1 MDCKFLDSYEAELDG
16 SSIDVWY
23 CRKRDPFVL
32 GPTREVALRT
42 CSSCRLSDHTRPPS
56 ELANEVER
64 RNQELVA
71 LNAIVSAV
79 NSSLDL
85 STVLNTGLDKA
96 IEILQVEAGWIALA
110 SDEALDLAL
119 HRGVSDEYARAM
131 STLTAQE
138 GVVGLV
144 AREQQT
150 VVIDDVAGN
159 GTLPLAAAEGLATV
173 LATPLKAQG
182 RLLGVM
188 AVATRAQRS
197 YSADDIYFVSS
208 AGAQLASAI
217 EHALLFREQIDRVE
231 RERRLLQAVE
241 TVNRSLGTHAVS
253 TTVVAEAARL
263 MNTTKAA
270 LLVQRDD
277 RLVAEDVHNLSAE
290 FRRLFVLPLDDSV
303 SGRAIRDGAPV
314 AVDDVEIEPLA
325 DAAISAAGGYRA
337 FLTAPLQSSKG
348 TYGAL
353 SVFFE
358 RPRRFSDDDLTILA
372 TFASQATVAL
382 ENQRLIR
389 EKDVL
394 ARTDGL
400 TGVFNRSYLELSLDQ
415 TMRSLHRN
423 GGLVSLLFID
433 VDDLKTVNDQRGH
446 MAGDRVLR
454 DLARLLAESCRETDT
469 VARYGGDEFV
479 VLMPDTDARGARQVL
494 SKIDGAIEQRNEAD
508 DTEVP
513 LRASMGLQTSGW
525 SDPEELL
532 LAADRSMYEMKRRR
546 TPAAP
551 TAETAPPAEGA
562 QAVVQA
568 DDKAPA

>member
-1 MDCKFLDSYEAELDG
+1 MDCKFLDSYQADLDG
-16 SSIDVWY
+16 DAIDVWY

-42 CSSCRLSDHTRPPS
+42 CSGCRLSDNTRPPS
-56 ELANEVER
+56 ELAYEVER

-96 IEILQVEAGWIALA
+96 IEILQVDAGWIALA
-110 SDEALDLAL
+110 SDESLQLAL
-119 HRGVSDEYARAM
+119 HRGVSADYARSI
-131 STLTAQE
+131 STIGSQE

-150 VVIDDVAGN
+150 VVVDDVAAN
-159 GTLPLAAAEGLATV
+159 KTLPLAAAEGLATI

-188 AVATRAQRS
+188 AVATRDTRS
-197 YSADDIYFVSS
+197 YSADDIYFASS

-231 RERRLLQAVE
+231 RERRLLEAVE
-241 TVNRSLGTHAVS
+241 TVNRSLGTHSVS
-253 TTVVAEAARL
+253 STVVAEAARL
-263 MNTTKAA
+263 MNATKAA
-270 LLVQRDD
+270 LLVLKDD
-277 RLVAEDVHNLSAE
+277 TLVADEVHNLSAE
-290 FRRLFVLPLDDSV
+290 FCRVFVLPVGQSA
-303 SGRAIRDGAPV
+303 SGRAIRDGVPV
-314 AVDDVEIEPLA
+314 AVNDVDLEPMS
-325 DAAISAAGGYRA
+325 DAAIVAAGGHRA
-337 FLTAPLQSSKG
+337 FLTAPLQPYKG
-348 TYGAL
+348 TSGAL

-358 RPRRFSDDDLTILA
+358 RPQRFSDDDKTILA

-382 ENQRLIR
+382 ENQRLMR

-415 TMRSLHRN
+415 AMRSVHRN

-433 VDDLKTVNDQRGH
+433 VDDLKTTNDKRGH
-446 MAGDRVLR
+446 MAGDRALR
-454 DLARLLAESCRETDT
+454 ELARLLADSCRETDT

-479 VLMPDTDARGARQVL
+479 VLMPDTDDRGAHQVL
-494 SKIDGAIEQRNEAD
+494 AKIDGAIDQRNRRSPGD
-508 DTEVP
+508 SP
-513 LRASMGLQTSGW
+513 LRASVGLHTSGW
-525 SDPEELL
+525 CEPEELL
-532 LAADRSMYEMKRRR
+532 LAADRSMYAMKRQR
-546 TPAAP
+546 TS
-551 TAETAPPAEGA
+551 TA
-562 QAVVQA
+562 
-568 DDKAPA
+568 

>member
-1 MDCKFLDSYEAELDG
+1 MDCKFLDSYQADLDG
-16 SSIDVWY
+16 NSIDVWY

-32 GPTREVALRT
+32 GPSREVALRT
-42 CSSCRLSDHTRPPS
+42 CSGCRLSDHTRPPS
-56 ELANEVER
+56 ELAYEVER

-96 IEILQVEAGWIALA
+96 IEILQVDAGWVALA
-110 SDEALDLAL
+110 AGEELHLAL
-119 HRGVSDEYARAM
+119 HRGVSDGYARAI
-131 STLTAQE
+131 STLGAQE

-150 VVIDDVAGN
+150 AVVEDVSASK
-159 GTLPLAAAEGLATV
+159 TLPLAAAEGLETI

-188 AVATRAQRS
+188 AVATRAPRS

-231 RERRLLQAVE
+231 RERRLLEAVE
-241 TVNRSLGTHAVS
+241 TVNRSLGTHSVS
-253 TTVVAEAARL
+253 TTVVTEAARL
-263 MNTTKAA
+263 MNTDKAA
-270 LLVQRDD
+270 LLAIKGDV
-277 RLVAEDVHNLSAE
+277 LVAEDVHNLSAE
-290 FRRLFVLPLDDSV
+290 FRRMFVLPLEASV
-303 SGRAIRDGAPV
+303 SGRAIRDGTPV
-314 AVDDVEIEPLA
+314 AVDDVEREPLA
-325 DAAISAAGGYRA
+325 DAAIGAAGGYRA
-337 FLTAPLQSSKG
+337 FLTAPLQSYKG
-348 TYGAL
+348 CYGAL

-358 RPRRFSDDDLTILA
+358 RPHRFSDDDKTILA
-372 TFASQATVAL
+372 TFASQAAVAL

-400 TGVFNRSYLELSLDQ
+400 TEVSNRSYLELTLDQ
-415 TMRSLHRN
+415 TMHAVHRN

-446 MAGDRVLR
+446 QAGDRVLR
-454 DLARLLAESCRETDT
+454 DLARLLADSCRETDT

-494 SKIDGAIEQRNEAD
+494 AKIDEAIERRNDETPD
-508 DTEVP
+508 DVP

-525 SDPEELL
+525 SDPGELL
-532 LAADRSMYEMKRRR
+532 LAADRSMYEMKRQR
-546 TPAAP
+546 AA
-551 TAETAPPAEGA
+551 AS
-562 QAVVQA
+562 
-568 DDKAPA
+568 

>member
-1 MDCKFLDSYEAELDG
+1 MDCKFLDYYQAELDG
-16 SSIDVWY
+16 KSIDVWY

-32 GPTREVALRT
+32 GPTREIATRT
-42 CSSCRLSDHTRPPS
+42 CSGCRLSDHTRPPS
-56 ELANEVER
+56 ELAYEVER

-96 IEILQVEAGWIALA
+96 IEILQVDAGWIAL
-110 SDEALDLAL
+110 SDDDELHLAV
-119 HRGVSDEYARAM
+119 HRGVSDDYARAI

-144 AREQQT
+144 AREEQT
-150 VVIDDVAGN
+150 AVVENVAADAAH
-159 GTLPLAAAEGLATV
+159 LPLADAEGLETI

-188 AVATRAQRS
+188 AVATRTERS
-197 YSADDIYFVSS
+197 YSADDIYFVSA

-217 EHALLFREQIDRVE
+217 EHALLFREQMDRVE
-231 RERRLLQAVE
+231 RERRLLEAVE
-241 TVNRSLGTHAVS
+241 TVNRSLGTHTVPM
-253 TTVVAEAARL
+253 TVVSEAARL
-263 MNTTKAA
+263 MNTGKAA
-270 LLVQRDD
+270 LLVIKDD
-277 RLVAEDVHNLSAE
+277 SLVAEDVHNLSPE
-290 FRRLFVLPLDDSV
+290 FRRIFVLPLDESV
-303 SGRAIRDGAPV
+303 SGRAIRDGVPV
-314 AVDDVEIEPLA
+314 AVDDVEREPLA

-337 FLTAPLQSSKG
+337 FLTAPLVSYKG

-353 SVFFE
+353 SVFFD
-358 RPRRFSDDDLTILA
+358 RPRRFSDDDKTILA
-372 TFASQATVAL
+372 TFASQAAVAL
-382 ENQRLIR
+382 ENQRLMR

-400 TGVFNRSYLELSLDQ
+400 TGVFNRSYLELALDQ
-415 TMRSLHRN
+415 TMRAVHRN

-446 MAGDRVLR
+446 QAGDRILR
-454 DLARLLAESCRETDT
+454 DLAGLLAESCRETDT

-494 SKIDGAIEQRNEAD
+494 AKIDRAIETRNETTSD
-508 DTEVP
+508 EIP

-525 SDPEELL
+525 SNPEELL
-532 LAADRSMYEMKRRR
+532 LAADRSMYEMKRQR
-546 TPAAP
+546 AAA
-551 TAETAPPAEGA
+551 T
-562 QAVVQA
+562 
-568 DDKAPA
+568 

>member
-1 MDCKFLDSYEAELDG
+1 MDCKFLDSYQADLDG

-32 GPTREVALRT
+32 GPSREVALAT
-42 CSSCRLSDHTRPPS
+42 CSGCRLSDNTRPPS
-56 ELANEVER
+56 ELAYEVER

-96 IEILQVEAGWIALA
+96 MEILQVDAGWVSLA
-110 SDEALDLAL
+110 SDDGLQLAL
-119 HRGVSDEYARAM
+119 HRGVSDEYARTI
-131 STLTAQE
+131 STLNAQE

-144 AREQQT
+144 ARDQETT
-150 VVIDDVAGN
+150 VVEDISPDSP
-159 GTLPLAAAEGLATV
+159 TLPLAGAEGLRTV

-188 AVATRAQRS
+188 AVATRAARS

-208 AGAQLASAI
+208 AAAQLASAI

-231 RERRLLQAVE
+231 RERRLLDAVE
-241 TVNRSLGTHAVS
+241 TVNRSLGAHSVPN
-253 TTVVAEAARL
+253 TVVVEAARL
-263 MNTTKAA
+263 MGTSKAA
-270 LLVQRDD
+270 LLALRGDT
-277 RLVAEDVHNLSAE
+277 LVVEEVHNLSAE
-290 FRRLFVLPLDDSV
+290 FRRLFVLPIERSI
-303 SGRAIRDGAPV
+303 SGRAIRDGAPA
-314 AVDDVEIEPLA
+314 AVDDVEGDPLV
-325 DAAISAAGGYRA
+325 DTAIVAAGGYRA
-337 FLTAPLQSSKG
+337 FLTAPLQSYKG
-348 TYGAL
+348 CYGAL

-358 RPRRFSDDDLTILA
+358 RPHRFSDDDKTILA
-372 TFASQATVAL
+372 TFASQAAVAL

-400 TGVFNRSYLELSLDQ
+400 TEVSNRSYLELTLDQ
-415 TMRSLHRN
+415 TMHAVHRN

-446 MAGDRVLR
+446 QAGDRVLR
-454 DLARLLAESCRETDT
+454 DLARLLADSCRETDT

-494 SKIDGAIEQRNEAD
+494 AKIDEAIERRNDETPD
-508 DTEVP
+508 DVP

-525 SDPEELL
+525 SDPGELL
-532 LAADRSMYEMKRRR
+532 LAADRSMYEMKRQR
-546 TPAAP
+546 AA
-551 TAETAPPAEGA
+551 AS
-562 QAVVQA
+562 
-568 DDKAPA
+568 

>member
-1 MDCKFLDSYEAELDG
+1 MDCKFLDSYQADLDG
-16 SSIDVWY
+16 DAIDVWY

-42 CSSCRLSDHTRPPS
+42 CSGCRLSDNTRPPS
-56 ELANEVER
+56 ELAREVER

-96 IEILQVEAGWIALA
+96 IEILQVDAGWIVLA
-110 SDEALDLAL
+110 SDESLQLAL
-119 HRGVSDEYARAM
+119 HRGVSAGYAGSI
-131 STLTAQE
+131 STIGAQE

-150 VVIDDVAGN
+150 VVVDDVAAN
-159 GTLPLAAAEGLATV
+159 KTLPLAAAEGLATI

-188 AVATRAQRS
+188 AVATRDTRS
-197 YSADDIYFVSS
+197 YSADDVYFASS

-231 RERRLLQAVE
+231 RERRLLEAVE

-253 TTVVAEAARL
+253 PTVVAEAARL
-263 MNTTKAA
+263 MNASKAA
-270 LLVQRDD
+270 LLMLKDGT
-277 RLVAEDVHNLSAE
+277 LVADEVHNLSPE
-290 FRRLFVLPLDDSV
+290 FCRVFVLPLDKSA
-303 SGRAIRDGAPV
+303 SGRAISDGVPV
-314 AVDDVEIEPLA
+314 AVNDVDLEPLS
-325 DAAISAAGGYRA
+325 DAAIVAAGGYRA
-337 FLTAPLQSSKG
+337 FLTAPLQSYKG
-348 TYGAL
+348 TSGAL

-358 RPRRFSDDDLTILA
+358 RPRRFSDDDKTILA

-382 ENQRLIR
+382 ENQRLMR

-415 TMRSLHRN
+415 AMRGMHRN
-423 GGLVSLLFID
+423 GGLISLLFID
-433 VDDLKTVNDQRGH
+433 VDDLKATNDERGH
-446 MAGDRVLR
+446 MAGDRALR
-454 DLARLLAESCRETDT
+454 ELAQLLADSCRETDT

-479 VLMPDTDARGARQVL
+479 VLMPDTDARGAHQVL
-494 SKIDGAIEQRNEAD
+494 AKIDAAIDRRNRRAPD
-508 DTEVP
+508 GSP

-525 SDPEELL
+525 CEPEELL
-532 LAADRSMYEMKRRR
+532 LAADRSMYAMKRQRA
-546 TPAAP
+546 T
-551 TAETAPPAEGA
+551 TA
-562 QAVVQA
+562 
-568 DDKAPA
+568 

>member
-1 MDCKFLDSYEAELDG
+1 MDCKFLDSYQADLDG
-16 SSIDVWY
+16 SAIDVWY

-42 CSSCRLSDHTRPPS
+42 CSGCRLSDHTRPPS
-56 ELANEVER
+56 ELAYEVER

-96 IEILQVEAGWIALA
+96 IEILQVDAGWIALA
-110 SDEALDLAL
+110 SDESLHLAL
-119 HRGVSDEYARAM
+119 HRGVSDHYARSI
-131 STLTAQE
+131 STIGAQE
-138 GVVGLV
+138 GIVGLV
-144 AREQQT
+144 ARDQQT
-150 VVIDDVAGN
+150 VVVDDVAAN
-159 GTLPLAAAEGLATV
+159 PTLPLAAAEGLETIM
-173 LATPLKAQG
+173 ATPLKAQG

-188 AVATRAQRS
+188 AVSTRATRS

-217 EHALLFREQIDRVE
+217 EHALLFREQIERVE
-231 RERRLLQAVE
+231 HERRLLEAVE
-241 TVNRSLGTHAVS
+241 TVNRSLGTHSVA

-263 MNTTKAA
+263 MNTSKAA
-270 LLVQRDD
+270 LLVLKDD
-277 RLVAEDVHNLSAE
+277 ALVAEEVLNLSAD
-290 FRRLFVLPLDDSV
+290 FCRLFVLPIDESA
-303 SGRAIRDGAPV
+303 SGHAIRDGAPV
-314 AVDDVEIEPLA
+314 AVNDVDLEPLC
-325 DAAISAAGGYRA
+325 DATISTAGGYRA
-337 FLTAPLQSSKG
+337 FLTAPLQSHKS

-358 RPRRFSDDDLTILA
+358 RPRRFSDDDKTIFA

-382 ENQRLIR
+382 ENQRLMR

-400 TGVFNRSYLELSLDQ
+400 TSVFNRSYLELSLDQ
-415 TMRSLHRN
+415 AMHSVHRN

-433 VDDLKTVNDQRGH
+433 VDDLKATNDKRGH
-446 MAGDRVLR
+446 MAGDRMLR
-454 DLARLLAESCRETDT
+454 ELAQLLADSCRETDT

-479 VLMPDTDARGARQVL
+479 VLMPDTDAQGARQVL
-494 SKIDGAIEQRNEAD
+494 AKIERAIEQRGEQSPD
-508 DTEVP
+508 DIP

-525 SDPEELL
+525 CDPEELL
-532 LAADRSMYEMKRRR
+532 LAADRSMYEMKRQR
-546 TPAAP
+546 AA
-551 TAETAPPAEGA
+551 TT
-562 QAVVQA
+562 
-568 DDKAPA
+568 

>member
-1 MDCKFLDSYEAELDG
+1 MDCKFLDYYQAELDG
-16 SSIDVWY
+16 NSIDVWY

-32 GPTREVALRT
+32 GPTREVAMRT
-42 CSSCRLSDHTRPPS
+42 CSGCRLSDHTRPPS
-56 ELANEVER
+56 ELAYEVER

-96 IEILQVEAGWIALA
+96 IEILQVDAGWIALA
-110 SDEALDLAL
+110 SDDELHLAV
-119 HRGVSDEYARAM
+119 HRGVSDDYARAI
-131 STLTAQE
+131 STLTVQE

-144 AREQQT
+144 AREQET
-150 VVIDDVAGN
+150 AVVENVAADAAK
-159 GTLPLAAAEGLATV
+159 LPLADAEGLETI

-188 AVATRAQRS
+188 AVATRTERS
-197 YSADDIYFVSS
+197 YSADDIYFVSA

-231 RERRLLQAVE
+231 RERRLLEAVDS
-241 TVNRSLGTHAVS
+241 VNRSLGTHTVPM
-253 TTVVAEAARL
+253 TVVSEAARL
-263 MNTTKAA
+263 MNTGKAA
-270 LLVQRDD
+270 LLVLKDGS
-277 RLVAEDVHNLSAE
+277 LVAEDVHNLSAE
-290 FRRLFVLPLDDSV
+290 FRRVFVLPLDESV
-303 SGRAIRDGAPV
+303 SGRAIRDGVPV
-314 AVDDVEIEPLA
+314 AVDDVEREPLA

-337 FLTAPLQSSKG
+337 FLTAPLVSYKG

-353 SVFFE
+353 SVFFD
-358 RPRRFSDDDLTILA
+358 RPRRFSEDDKTILA
-372 TFASQATVAL
+372 TFASQAAVAL

-400 TGVFNRSYLELSLDQ
+400 TGVFNRSYLELALDQ
-415 TMRSLHRN
+415 TMRAVHRK

-433 VDDLKTVNDQRGH
+433 VDDLKAVNDQRGH
-446 MAGDRVLR
+446 QAGDRILR
-454 DLARLLAESCRETDT
+454 DLAALLADSCRETDT

-479 VLMPDTDARGARQVL
+479 VLMPETDARGARQVL
-494 SKIDGAIEQRNEAD
+494 AKIDKAIDTRNEAASD
-508 DTEVP
+508 EIP

-525 SDPEELL
+525 SNPEELL
-532 LAADRSMYEMKRRR
+532 LAADRSMYEMKRQR
-546 TPAAP
+546 AAA
-551 TAETAPPAEGA
+551 T
-562 QAVVQA
+562 
-568 DDKAPA
+568 

>member
-1 MDCKFLDSYEAELDG
+1 MDCKFLDSYQADLDG
-16 SSIDVWY
+16 NSIDVWY

-32 GPTREVALRT
+32 GPSREVALRT
-42 CSSCRLSDHTRPPS
+42 CSGCRLSDHTRPPS
-56 ELANEVER
+56 ELAYEVER

-96 IEILQVEAGWIALA
+96 IEILQVDAGWVALA
-110 SDEALDLAL
+110 AGEELHLAL
-119 HRGVSDEYARAM
+119 HRGVSDGYARAI
-131 STLTAQE
+131 STLGAQE

-150 VVIDDVAGN
+150 AVVEDVSAN
-159 GTLPLAAAEGLATV
+159 TTLPLAAAEGLETI

-188 AVATRAQRS
+188 AVATRAPRS

-231 RERRLLQAVE
+231 RERRLLEAVE
-241 TVNRSLGTHAVS
+241 TVNRSLGTHSVS
-253 TTVVAEAARL
+253 TTVVTEAARL
-263 MNTTKAA
+263 MNTDKAA
-270 LLVQRDD
+270 LLAIKGDL
-277 RLVAEDVHNLSAE
+277 LVAEDVHNLSAE
-290 FRRLFVLPLDDSV
+290 FRRVFVLPLDESV

-314 AVDDVEIEPLA
+314 AVDDVEREPLA
-325 DAAISAAGGYRA
+325 DAAIGAAGGYRA
-337 FLTAPLQSSKG
+337 FLTAPLQSYKG
-348 TYGAL
+348 CYGAL

-358 RPRRFSDDDLTILA
+358 RPHRFSDDDKTIFA

-382 ENQRLIR
+382 ENQRLMR

-400 TGVFNRSYLELSLDQ
+400 TGVSNRSYLELTLDQ
-415 TMRSLHRN
+415 TMHAVHRN

-446 MAGDRVLR
+446 QAGDRVLR
-454 DLARLLAESCRETDT
+454 DLARLLADSCRETDT

-479 VLMPDTDARGARQVL
+479 VLMPDTDARGAQQVL
-494 SKIDGAIEQRNEAD
+494 AKIDEAIERRNDETPD
-508 DTEVP
+508 DVP

-525 SDPEELL
+525 SDPGELL
-532 LAADRSMYEMKRRR
+532 LAADRSMYEMKRQR
-546 TPAAP
+546 AA
-551 TAETAPPAEGA
+551 AS
-562 QAVVQA
+562 
-568 DDKAPA
+568 

>member
-1 MDCKFLDSYEAELDG
+1 MDCKFLDSYQADLDG
-16 SSIDVWY
+16 NSIDVWY

-32 GPTREVALRT
+32 GPSREVALRT
-42 CSSCRLSDHTRPPS
+42 CSGCRLSDHTRPPS
-56 ELANEVER
+56 ELAYEVER

-96 IEILQVEAGWIALA
+96 IEILQVDAGWVALA
-110 SDEALDLAL
+110 AGEELHLAL
-119 HRGVSDEYARAM
+119 HRGVSDGYARAI
-131 STLTAQE
+131 STLGAQE

-150 VVIDDVAGN
+150 AVVEDVSASK
-159 GTLPLAAAEGLATV
+159 TLPLAAAEGLETI

-188 AVATRAQRS
+188 AVATRAPRS

-231 RERRLLQAVE
+231 RERRLLEAVE
-241 TVNRSLGTHAVS
+241 TVNRSLGTHSVS
-253 TTVVAEAARL
+253 TTVVTEAARL
-263 MNTTKAA
+263 MNTDKAA
-270 LLVQRDD
+270 LLAIKGDV
-277 RLVAEDVHNLSAE
+277 LVAEDVHNLSAE
-290 FRRLFVLPLDDSV
+290 FRRLFVLPLEASV
-303 SGRAIRDGAPV
+303 SGRAIRDGTPV
-314 AVDDVEIEPLA
+314 AVDDVEREPLA
-325 DAAISAAGGYRA
+325 DAAIGAAGGYRA
-337 FLTAPLQSSKG
+337 FLTAPLQSYKG
-348 TYGAL
+348 CYGAL

-358 RPRRFSDDDLTILA
+358 RPHRFSDDDKTILA
-372 TFASQATVAL
+372 TFASQAAVAL

-400 TGVFNRSYLELSLDQ
+400 TEVSNRSYLELTLDQ
-415 TMRSLHRN
+415 TMHAVHRN

-446 MAGDRVLR
+446 QAGDRVLR
-454 DLARLLAESCRETDT
+454 DLARLLADSCRETDT

-494 SKIDGAIEQRNEAD
+494 AKIDEAIERRNDETPD
-508 DTEVP
+508 DVP

-525 SDPEELL
+525 SDPGELL
-532 LAADRSMYEMKRRR
+532 LAADRSMYEMKRQR
-546 TPAAP
+546 AA
-551 TAETAPPAEGA
+551 AS
-562 QAVVQA
+562 
-568 DDKAPA
+568 

>member
-1 MDCKFLDSYEAELDG
+1 MDCKFLDSYQADLDG
-16 SSIDVWY
+16 GSIDVWY

-32 GPTREVALRT
+32 GPSREVALRT
-42 CSSCRLSDHTRPPS
+42 CSGCRLSDHTRPPS
-56 ELANEVER
+56 ELAYEVER

-96 IEILQVEAGWIALA
+96 IEILQVDAGWIALA
-110 SDEALDLAL
+110 AGEELHLAL
-119 HRGVSDEYARAM
+119 HRGVSDEYARAI
-131 STLTAQE
+131 STLGAEE

-144 AREQQT
+144 AREQQMA
-150 VVIDDVAGN
+150 VVEDVAADRK
-159 GTLPLAAAEGLATV
+159 TLPLAGAEGLATV

-188 AVATRAQRS
+188 AVATRGPRS

-231 RERRLLQAVE
+231 RERRLLEAVK
-241 TVNRSLGTHAVS
+241 TVNRSLDSHSVS
-253 TTVVAEAARL
+253 ATVVAEAARL
-263 MNTTKAA
+263 MNTGKAA
-270 LLVQRDD
+270 LLALRGDM
-277 RLVAEDVHNLSAE
+277 LVPEDVHNLSDE
-290 FRRLFVLPLDDSV
+290 FRRVFVLPVDESV
-303 SGRAIRDGAPV
+303 SGRAISDGVPV
-314 AVDDVEIEPLA
+314 AVDDVEREPHA
-325 DAAISAAGGYRA
+325 DAAICAAGGYRA

-353 SVFFE
+353 SVYYD
-358 RPRRFSDDDLTILA
+358 RPHRFSDDDKTILA
-372 TFASQATVAL
+372 TFAGQAAVAL

-415 TMRSLHRN
+415 TMHAVHRN

-446 MAGDRVLR
+446 QAGDRVLR
-454 DLARLLAESCRETDT
+454 DLARLLADNCRETDT

-494 SKIDGAIEQRNEAD
+494 AKIDAAIDRHNGEAPD
-508 DTEVP
+508 DAP

-532 LAADRSMYEMKRRR
+532 LAADRSMYEMKRQR
-546 TPAAP
+546 AA
-551 TAETAPPAEGA
+551 AS
-562 QAVVQA
+562 
-568 DDKAPA
+568 

>member
-1 MDCKFLDSYEAELDG
+1 MDCKFLDSYQAADLDG

-32 GPTREVALRT
+32 GPSREVALAT
-42 CSSCRLSDHTRPPS
+42 CSGCRLSDHTRPPS
-56 ELANEVER
+56 ELAYEVER

-85 STVLNTGLDKA
+85 ATVLNTGLDKA
-96 IEILQVEAGWIALA
+96 IEILQVDAGWISLVTDDALQ
-110 SDEALDLAL
+110 LAL
-119 HRGVSDEYARAM
+119 HRGVSDEYARALAD
-131 STLTAQE
+131 SSAQE

-144 AREQQT
+144 AREQET
-150 VVIDDVAGN
+150 AVVDDISPSSPQ
-159 GTLPLAAAEGLATV
+159 LPLAGAEGLRTI

-188 AVATRAQRS
+188 AVATRAARS

-231 RERRLLQAVE
+231 RERRLLDAVE
-241 TVNRSLGTHAVS
+241 TVNRSLGTHAVPN
-253 TTVVAEAARL
+253 TVVVEAARL
-263 MNTTKAA
+263 MGTSKAA
-270 LLVQRDD
+270 LLGLRGDS
-277 RLVAEDVHNLSAE
+277 LVAEEVHNLSDE
-290 FRRLFVLPLDDSV
+290 FRRIFILPVDDSV
-303 SGRAIRDGAPV
+303 SGHAIRDGIPV
-314 AVDDVEIEPLA
+314 AVDDVDGEPLA
-325 DAAISAAGGYRA
+325 DAAIVAAGGYRA
-337 FLTAPLQSSKG
+337 FLTAPLQSYKG

-358 RPRRFSDDDLTILA
+358 RPQHFSADDKTILA

-382 ENQRLIR
+382 ENQRLMR

-400 TGVFNRSYLELSLDQ
+400 TGVFNRSYLELTLDQ
-415 TMRSLHRN
+415 AMRTIHRN
-423 GGLVSLLFID
+423 GGLVSLVFID
-433 VDDLKTVNDQRGH
+433 VDDLKTVNDQHGH
-446 MAGDRVLR
+446 QAGDRMLR

-479 VLMPDTDARGARQVL
+479 VLMPGTDASGARQVL
-494 SKIDGAIEQRNEAD
+494 AKIDKAIERRNAAAPDE
-508 DTEVP
+508 TP
-513 LRASMGLQTSGW
+513 LGASMGLQTSGW
-525 SDPEELL
+525 CDPEELL
-532 LAADRSMYEMKRRR
+532 LAADRSMYEMKRQR
-546 TPAAP
+546 AA
-551 TAETAPPAEGA
+551 AGSN
-562 QAVVQA
+562 
-568 DDKAPA
+568 

>member
-1 MDCKFLDSYEAELDG
+1 MDCKFLDSYQADLDG
-16 SSIDVWY
+16 NSIDVWY

-32 GPTREVALRT
+32 GPSREVALRT
-42 CSSCRLSDHTRPPS
+42 CSGCRLSDHTRPPS
-56 ELANEVER
+56 ELAYEVER

-96 IEILQVEAGWIALA
+96 IEILQVDAGWVALA
-110 SDEALDLAL
+110 AGEELHLAL
-119 HRGVSDEYARAM
+119 HRGVSDGYARAI
-131 STLTAQE
+131 STLGAQE

-144 AREQQT
+144 AREQET
-150 VVIDDVAGN
+150 AVVEDVSASK
-159 GTLPLAAAEGLATV
+159 TLPLAAAEGLETI

-188 AVATRAQRS
+188 AVATRAPRS

-231 RERRLLQAVE
+231 RERRLLEAVE
-241 TVNRSLGTHAVS
+241 TVNRSLGTHSVS
-253 TTVVAEAARL
+253 TTVVTEAARL
-263 MNTTKAA
+263 MNTDKAA
-270 LLVQRDD
+270 LLAIKGDV
-277 RLVAEDVHNLSAE
+277 LVAEDVHNLSAE
-290 FRRLFVLPLDDSV
+290 FRRLFVLPLEASV
-303 SGRAIRDGAPV
+303 SGRAIRDGTPV
-314 AVDDVEIEPLA
+314 AIDDVEREPLA
-325 DAAISAAGGYRA
+325 DAAIGAAGGYRA

-348 TYGAL
+348 CYGAL

-358 RPRRFSDDDLTILA
+358 RPHRFSDDDKTILA
-372 TFASQATVAL
+372 TFASQAAVAL

-389 EKDVL
+389 EKDEL

-400 TGVFNRSYLELSLDQ
+400 TEVANRSYLELTLDQ
-415 TMRSLHRN
+415 TMHAVHRN

-446 MAGDRVLR
+446 QAGDRVLR
-454 DLARLLAESCRETDT
+454 DLARLLADSCRETDT

-494 SKIDGAIEQRNEAD
+494 AKIDQAIERRNDETPD
-508 DTEVP
+508 DVP

-525 SDPEELL
+525 SDPGELL
-532 LAADRSMYEMKRRR
+532 LAADRSMYEMKRQR
-546 TPAAP
+546 AA
-551 TAETAPPAEGA
+551 AS
-562 QAVVQA
+562 
-568 DDKAPA
+568 